1 MRRSQ
6 TVTKEREIK
15 YKGMI
20 IFQEQQKKSENSG
33 ITSITE
39 GEPRII
45 FSAKKVLKEGEIK
58 IFFQINKNMH
68 LSHACFQFSVSVNI
82 WRKKRL
88 LLGKGIL
95 FLERLQ
101 FKTNFKMKD

>member
-33 ITSITE
+33 ITSKTE
-39 GEPRII
+39 GEPRIV

-58 IFFQINKNMH
+58 IFFQINKNSIYFNGCSEKVIC
-68 LSHACFQFSVSVNI
+68 LRENENDPR
-82 WRKKRL
+82 RKLK
-88 LLGKGIL
+88 
-95 FLERLQ
+95 
-101 FKTNFKMKD
+101 